1 MTIELPRPIDTYVRA
16 ENSGDVESMSDCFA
30 PYATVRD
37 ANLYVEGLPAIKAW
51 RAKMKQAHDHTV
63 TPLEF
68 STSHGQATLKAEL
81 SGKFAGSPVTTN
93 FHFVL
98 VNDYIASLQIRAWA
112 TDPAGVL
119 LLQQLPGTIRASQ
132 GN

>member
-1 MTIELPRPIDTYVRA
+1 MRTFRMTIKLPSPIDAYVRA
-16 ENSGDVESMSDCFA
+16 ENSGDVEAMSDCFA

-37 ANLYVEGLPAIKAW
+37 ENLYIEGLPAIKAW

-68 STSHGQATLKAEL
+68 RTADGQATLKAEL
-81 SGKFAGSPVTTN
+81 SGNFPGSPVTTN

-98 VNDYIASLQIRAWA
+98 VNDYIASLQIR
-112 TDPAGVL
+112 T
-119 LLQQLPGTIRASQ
+119 
-132 GN
+132 